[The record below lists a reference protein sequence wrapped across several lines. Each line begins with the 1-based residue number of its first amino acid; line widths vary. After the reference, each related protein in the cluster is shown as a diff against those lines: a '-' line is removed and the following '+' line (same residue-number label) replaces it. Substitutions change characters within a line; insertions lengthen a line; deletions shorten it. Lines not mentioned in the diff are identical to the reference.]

1 MINREINIIDYKL
14 FSETLCNRL
23 HHLLQMGQDNN
34 FEFVELEL
42 VIYALKDLIN
52 DIKDI
57 SSIKIIEELTYP
69 QDYIKFYEKELEEK
83 KDSIMNLEFEIE
95 YLKNYY
101 N

>member
-1 MINREINIIDYKL
+1 
-14 FSETLCNRL
+14 
-23 HHLLQMGQDNN
+23 MGQDNN